1 MKGNL
6 VRGNLKKIL
15 LSVLTFVVSAVI
27 VLIILFPYTEVATK
41 YINEN
46 LDKLPVNIAYETLNI
61 SPLGAEIENVSID
74 NQLNIDTIELSYNP
88 ITAIFRRVGF
98 DVISDLFIASG
109 KLKGSTVE
117 TDIRL
122 SLDSVTKLI
131 PAKATGG
138 ADFNAKGTLNL
149 GIELLLDNMS
159 GNINIDS
166 STLTVVTPFMSLDID
181 SLTAIASLDGS
192 TLKID
197 SIKAT
202 GKSQLEGSGVINLNM
217 KSLIDSSMDIKGTV
231 NLSGLKS
238 GFRLT
243 GRFRAPSFKLQ

>member
-1 MKGNL
+1 MKDNL
-6 VRGNLKKIL
+6 LRGNLKKIL
-15 LSVLTFVVSAVI
+15 LSILTFVVSSVI
-27 VLIILFPYTEVATK
+27 VIIILFPYTEVATK
-41 YINEN
+41 YINDN
-46 LDKLPVNIAYETLNI
+46 IDKLPVKIAYGTLNI
-61 SPLGAEIENVSID
+61 SPLGAEIENISID
-74 NQLNIDTIELSYNP
+74 NQLNIDIVELSYNP
-88 ITAIFRRVGF
+88 ITAIFRRAGF
-98 DVISDLFIASG
+98 DIISDLFIANG
-109 KLKGSTVE
+109 KLRGSTVE

-122 SLDSVTKLI
+122 SLDSLTKLI

-138 ADFNAKGTLNL
+138 AEFNAKGTLNL
-149 GIELLLDNMS
+149 GVELLIDNMS

-166 STLTVVTPFMSLDID
+166 SALTVVTPFMTLDID
-181 SLTAIASLDGS
+181 SLTATASLES
-192 TLKID
+192 NTLKID

-243 GRFRAPSFKLQ
+243 GRFRNPSFKLQ

>member
-1 MKGNL
+1 ML
-6 VRGNLKKIL
+6 
-15 LSVLTFVVSAVI
+15 SAVI
-27 VLIILFPYTEVATK
+27 VLIILFPYNEVATK

-46 LDKLPVNIAYETLNI
+46 LDKLPIKISYETLNI
-61 SPLGAEIENVSID
+61 SPLGSEIEDISID
-74 NQLNIDTIELSYNP
+74 NKLNIDVVELSYNP
-88 ITAIFRRVGF
+88 ITAIFRRIGF
-98 DVISDLFIASG
+98 DIISDLFIATG

-122 SLDSVTKLI
+122 SLDTLTKLI
-131 PAKATGG
+131 PAKATGAGDFSTTG
-138 ADFNAKGTLNL
+138 AVNL
-149 GIELLLDNMS
+149 GIEYLIDNMS

-166 STLTVVTPFMSLDID
+166 SALTVVTPFMTLDID
-181 SLTAIASLDGS
+181 SLTANASLNGN

-202 GKSQLEGSGVINLNM
+202 GKSQLEGSGVITLNM
-217 KSLIDSSMDIKGTV
+217 KSLIDSSIDIKGTV

-243 GRFRAPSFKLQ
+243 GRFRNPSFKLQ